1 MRGCCLPRR
10 SLGENRTKAGSGS
23 RRGAGCLSCLW
34 GLLSRGCAVACAVIS
49 AEIKS
54 AESANPLRQRTLQHL
69 SAGKAGWLVAASSLA
84 AATTVTPPTT
94 VSATAVTSAATAAAR
109 RPLLA
114 RTCLIHSHRPA
125 FHGVA
130 VEF

>member
-1 MRGCCLPRR
+1 VQLYRARVL
-10 SLGENRTKAGSGS
+10 
-23 RRGAGCLSCLW
+23 
-34 GLLSRGCAVACAVIS
+34 S

-54 AESANPLRQRTLQHL
+54 AASANLLRQRTLQHL
-69 SAGKAGWLVAASSLA
+69 PAGNAGWLVAASSLA
-84 AATTVTPPTT
+84 TTVTSPTPT
-94 VSATAVTSAATAAAR
+94 VSATAVTSAATAAAG